1 MYNAPSMPA
10 LPLRSAP
17 LHVLVSSAAQAQ
29 RPLVALDTFAR
40 LEAEL
45 ERRASALELVEDGEG
60 FVAAGDYVGLYVV
73 SRRERQ
79 VTLLEVTRRL
89 PSTTPRPM
97 LVR

>member
-1 MYNAPSMPA
+1 MSA
-10 LPLRSAP
+10 LPLRLP
-17 LHVLVSSAAQAQ
+17 LLSVLVSSAAQAQ

-45 ERRASALELVEDGEG
+45 RRRADALQLVEDGEG
-60 FVAAGDYVGLYVV
+60 FIAVGDYVGLDVV

-89 PSTTPRPM
+89 PSSAARPV